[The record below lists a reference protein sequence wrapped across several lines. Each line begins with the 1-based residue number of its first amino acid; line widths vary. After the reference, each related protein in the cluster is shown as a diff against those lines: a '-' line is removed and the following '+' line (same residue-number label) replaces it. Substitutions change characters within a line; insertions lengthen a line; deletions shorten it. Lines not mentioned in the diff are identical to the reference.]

1 MDAIHVVPLGTS
13 SATPTRERNVSSL
26 ALFLDGRSLLF
37 DCGEGTQY
45 QLIRSPLRL
54 GHLEAIFITHAHGDH
69 LFGLPGLLATLSMQG
84 RSAPLTVFA
93 PRGIDHFVTAA
104 LQYSYLQL
112 GYPYEIREVSAGEIM
127 RTEGYSVHALPLDH
141 RVPTFG
147 YTIVESDRLGRFDVG
162 RAHELGIPEGPIY
175 ALLQQGEDVILDDGR
190 LVRSTD
196 VVGPPR
202 PGRRVAYCT
211 DSAPCANAV
220 DLARDSDLLIHEATY
235 ADDMEDEARLRKHC
249 TARQAALIAVE
260 AGARRLLLTH
270 FSPRY
275 SDTTVLLEEARAVFA
290 NVEVARELEAV
301 RV

>member
-1 MDAIHVVPLGTS
+1 MDAIHIVPLGTS

-26 ALFLDGRSLLF
+26 AVFLDGRSLLF

-84 RSAPLTVFA
+84 RSTPLAVHA
-93 PRGIDHFVTAA
+93 PRGVETFVTAA

-112 GYPYEIREVSAGEIM
+112 GYPYEIREVAEGEIV
-127 RTEGYSVHALPLDH
+127 RAEGYSVRALRLDH

-147 YTIVESDRLGRFDVG
+147 YTVIESDRPGKFDVD
-162 RAHELGIPEGPIY
+162 RARELGIPKGPMY
-175 ALLQQGEDVILDDGR
+175 ALLQEGEDVTLDDGR
-190 LVRSTD
+190 FIRSAD

-202 PGRRVAYCT
+202 AGRRVTYCT
-211 DSAPCANAV
+211 DSAPCANAIE
-220 DLARDSDLLIHEATY
+220 LARGSDLLIHEATY
-235 ADDMEDEARLRKHC
+235 ADDMEDEARLRKHS
-249 TARQAALIAVE
+249 TSRQAAAIAKE
-260 AGARRLLLTH
+260 ALASRLLLTH

-275 SDTTVLLEEARAVFA
+275 TDTTVLLEEARSVFP

>member
-1 MDAIHVVPLGTS
+1 MDAIHIVPLGTS

-127 RTEGYSVHALPLDH
+127 RGEGYTVRALPLDH

-147 YTIVESDRLGRFDVG
+147 YTIVESDRPGKFDVE
-162 RAHELGIPEGPIY
+162 RAHELGIPKGPIY
-175 ALLQQGEDVILDDGR
+175 ALLQHGEDVILDDGR

-235 ADDMEDEARLRKHC
+235 ADDMEGEARLRKHC
-249 TARQAALIAVE
+249 TARQAASIAVE

-275 SDTTVLLEEARAVFA
+275 SDTTVLLEEARTVFA